1 MEITLPPEILKFIEE
16 KVQAGQFQSSSDV
29 ICGAIGVLKAQEEL
43 TSEDIAELREEVA
56 IGLEQLER
64 GECAEWDVEE
74 EKATFLER
82 IGRSK
87 RAS

>member
-16 KVQAGQFQSSSDV
+16 KVQAGQFQPPSDL

-56 IGLEQLER
+56 IGLEQLAR
-64 GECAEWDVEE
+64 GDCAEWDVEA
-74 EKATFLER
+74 EKAAFLER

-87 RAS
+87 RGS